1 MKIIELL
8 NRIANNEGIPK
19 KIKWEDTIYS
29 YSDYDKDYLE
39 YPFSEEEYQGLFN
52 MKDSIL
58 TQYLNEEVEVVEE
71 EQEDK
76 KIRKIKTEYSPDIE
90 EEIFYVDGNK
100 PNHCILGD
108 NGTKLIIN
116 KINEI
121 IDKINKEKN
130 NENN

>member
-121 IDKINKEKN
+121 IDKINKE
-130 NENN
+130 